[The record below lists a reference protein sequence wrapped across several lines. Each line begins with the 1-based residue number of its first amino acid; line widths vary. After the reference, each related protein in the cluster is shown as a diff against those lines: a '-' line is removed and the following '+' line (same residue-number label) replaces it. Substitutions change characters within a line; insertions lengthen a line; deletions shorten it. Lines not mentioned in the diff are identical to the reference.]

1 MMTETKPNELPL
13 KPDSSA
19 AERLPAIVERL
30 RLAHPDAHC
39 ELNYETAWQLL
50 VATILSAQTTDERV
64 NQVTPALF
72 ARFTDLASL
81 AAAPRDEVEA
91 LIRPTGFFRQKARFI
106 QETSQQLVEEHGGQV
121 PAEMAQLLCLSG
133 VARKTANVVR
143 GEIFGLAD
151 GIVVDTH
158 VKRLAR
164 RLGLA
169 QAEAPEQI
177 EQELMSLLPQEQW
190 IEISHLL
197 IFHGRRVCA
206 ARKPDCPNC
215 PLLDLCP
222 SAIV

>member
-1 MMTETKPNELPL
+1 MTETSLSDQPL
-13 KPDSSA
+13 TPDSIA

-30 RLAHPDAHC
+30 RAAHPNAHC
-39 ELNYETAWQLL
+39 ELDYQTPWQLL

-72 ARFTDLASL
+72 ARYPDAASL
-81 AAAPRDEVEA
+81 AAAEREELEE

-106 QETSQQLVEEHGGQV
+106 QEASQKLVEEHGGEV
-121 PAEMAQLLCLSG
+121 PGDMAALITLPG
-133 VARKTANVVR
+133 VARKTANVVL
-143 GEIFGLAD
+143 GEIFRLAD

-164 RLGLA
+164 RLGLSE
-169 QAEAPEQI
+169 AETPEQI
-177 EQELMSLLPQEQW
+177 EQELMALVPQEQW

-206 ARKPDCPNC
+206 ARKPDCHSC

-222 SAIV
+222 SAVI

>member
-1 MMTETKPNELPL
+1 MMTDTYPSDQPPT
-13 KPDSSA
+13 PDSSA
-19 AERLPAIVERL
+19 AVRLPAIVERL

-39 ELNYETAWQLL
+39 ELDYETAWQLL
-50 VATILSAQTTDERV
+50 IATILSAQTTDERV

-72 ARFTDLASL
+72 ARFPDPASL
-81 AAAPRDEVEA
+81 AAAARAEVEE

-106 QETSQQLVEEHGGQV
+106 QETSQRLVADHGGEV

-169 QAEAPEQI
+169 QAETPEQI
-177 EQELMSLLPQEQW
+177 EQELMALVPQEQW

-197 IFHGRRVCA
+197 IFHGRRICA

-215 PLLDLCP
+215 PVLDLCP
-222 SAIV
+222 SAII